1 MPLVTGPNCEMT
13 VTPHATIPVPSYV
26 VKAGLDLGFRVP
38 KSIEMAHILELPND
52 IFEIIYTYL
61 VRINDKLEYH
71 SCRGNPYPISMPV
84 AARLRRV
91 CRKWADWLYIHH
103 LYHTLSFDSASRAM
117 KFLNQVTR
125 RSNLLPRAKC
135 QHLILDGLWTAALP
149 AQGLEPTLINST
161 ILDTFIELFSDTI
174 VKLNLQF
181 LHFFSLHIRTIRL
194 MGRIENLTGLPSR
207 FRLST
212 LYDRDGP
219 NLKTLDLTELDP
231 LSLSSNIG
239 SSLMMYRLPKITQLD
254 IDVGWQNLDGIV
266 SLAIALKRT
275 VKVLSIRGFPNEWD
289 GERLLPV
296 FIHLRETLEGL
307 FVTSETI
314 LKPIRNFKFPKLRV
328 FTIHQWDGPITS
340 ILDRDMFSALRTF
353 SFVDP
358 FANLPKLRR
367 LAFLNAHLD
376 YSPPPVYEKLCGDHR
391 VECVYLNHANI
402 VKIMWI
408 LIPPTRFSAT
418 TLVVHGRRARAEV
431 NMVNIA
437 DLPNDVLELIFAEC
451 LKIEWADCLY
461 HRYQY
466 DTLSFKSSLRASDF
480 MTQLARRPERLPL
493 PQCRYLKV
501 HQLWTWAPFHAQY
514 RYDKAEFRNLDDLID
529 LFSETIVAL
538 DIQAVNF
545 FSLPMAT
552 IERIGRI
559 PNLRLL
565 RIGTDFTK
573 ATRQKG
579 VSLDP
584 AVIPTRLT
592 DSECLVSLR
601 RAAQGLTGFDLTD
614 FRPVCS
620 PRSLG
625 ENLGDY
631 QFTRITELKLD
642 VKTNDDLPTD
652 GIVRLATKLPNLTV
666 LTIGGDGDRGELLR
680 PIFESLR
687 EQLRE
692 LHLTDVRVLK
702 PVLKL
707 SFPQLRILK
716 LRVWFEDLSQYLRA
730 PMFATAPLDTLALHC
745 APFHKK
751 RYRSLSIPF
760 PALQHLSRLEF
771 HAASG
776 TVPSTYYQTLCED
789 NGVECVYL
797 PTRDVQDQEESPDLE
812 LASDFLARLRI

>member
-1 MPLVTGPNCEMT
+1 MT

-194 MGRIENLTGLPSR
+194 MGRIENLTVLRLGLSFPEWISAED
-207 FRLST
+207 RLPMNVDPRAYHHDSDC
-212 LYDRDGP
+212 LRSMIVMAQ

-340 ILDRDMFSALRTF
+340 ILDRDMFSYAPIQVLGVD
-353 SFVDP
+353 SDVVHSEPSLLVDP

-402 VKIMWI
+402 VKIM
-408 LIPPTRFSAT
+408 
-418 TLVVHGRRARAEV
+418 
-431 NMVNIA
+431 
-437 DLPNDVLELIFAEC
+437 
-451 LKIEWADCLY
+451 
-461 HRYQY
+461 
-466 DTLSFKSSLRASDF
+466 
-480 MTQLARRPERLPL
+480 
-493 PQCRYLKV
+493 
-501 HQLWTWAPFHAQY
+501 
-514 RYDKAEFRNLDDLID
+514 
-529 LFSETIVAL
+529 
-538 DIQAVNF
+538 
-545 FSLPMAT
+545 
-552 IERIGRI
+552 
-559 PNLRLL
+559 
-565 RIGTDFTK
+565 
-573 ATRQKG
+573 
-579 VSLDP
+579 
-584 AVIPTRLT
+584 
-592 DSECLVSLR
+592 
-601 RAAQGLTGFDLTD
+601 
-614 FRPVCS
+614 
-620 PRSLG
+620 
-625 ENLGDY
+625 
-631 QFTRITELKLD
+631 KL
-642 VKTNDDLPTD
+642 
-652 GIVRLATKLPNLTV
+652 
-666 LTIGGDGDRGELLR
+666 
-680 PIFESLR
+680 
-687 EQLRE
+687 
-692 LHLTDVRVLK
+692 
-702 PVLKL
+702 
-707 SFPQLRILK
+707 
-716 LRVWFEDLSQYLRA
+716 
-730 PMFATAPLDTLALHC
+730 
-745 APFHKK
+745 
-751 RYRSLSIPF
+751 
-760 PALQHLSRLEF
+760 
-771 HAASG
+771 
-776 TVPSTYYQTLCED
+776 
-789 NGVECVYL
+789 
-797 PTRDVQDQEESPDLE
+797 
-812 LASDFLARLRI
+812 